1 VTELAGRVALVTGAG
16 TRGAAVG
23 TGQATAILFAREGAS
38 VVLFDADERAA
49 NATADAI
56 RGEGG
61 ACAVVVGDVTRDAD
75 CARAVAAAVD
85 TWGRLDVL
93 HNNVGVSSVG
103 TVVDVAEDEWD
114 RLMAVN
120 VKSIMLTGRHAIPA
134 LAATGG
140 GSIINTSSVSAMRP
154 RGLTGYSA
162 AKGAVIT
169 LTRAMAVDH
178 GAAGIRV
185 NCVIPGPLYTSM
197 ALADGMT
204 AEKRERRKEAS
215 VLGIEGTGWDVAYC
229 ALFLASDRS
238 RYITGVAIPVDGGAT
253 LRGPARG

>member
-1 VTELAGRVALVTGAG
+1 VSELAGKVALVTGAG
-16 TRGAAVG
+16 TSGASVG
-23 TGQATAILFAREGAS
+23 TGQATAIVFARAGAS
-38 VVLFDADERAA
+38 VLLLDADEQAADTTAETIRA
-49 NATADAI
+49 
-56 RGEGG
+56 EGG
-61 ACAVVVGDVTRDAD
+61 TCAVVAGDVTRDAD
-75 CARAVAAAVD
+75 CARAVHTALD
-85 TWGRLDVL
+85 LWGRLDVL
-93 HNNVGVSSVG
+93 HNNVGGSSVG
-103 TVVDVAEDEWD
+103 TVLDVAEAEWD

-120 VKSIMLTGRHAIPA
+120 VKSIMLTGRHAVPA
-134 LAATGG
+134 MTGG
-140 GSIINTSSVSAMRP
+140 GSIVNTSSVSALRP

-178 GAAGIRV
+178 GGAGIRV

-204 AEKRERRKEAS
+204 DEKRERRRAAS

-238 RYITGVAIPVDGGAT
+238 RYITGAAIPVDGGAT
-253 LRGPARG
+253 LRGAERG

>member
-1 VTELAGRVALVTGAG
+1 MTELAGRVALITGAG
-16 TRGAAVG
+16 SRGEAAG

-49 NATADAI
+49 RTTAESIQA
-56 RGEGG
+56 EGG
-61 ACAVVVGDVTRDAD
+61 TCTVVVGDVTSDAD

-134 LAATGG
+134 MAGG

-204 AEKRERRKEAS
+204 DEKRERRRESS
-215 VLGIEGTGWDVAYC
+215 VLGIEGTGWDVAQC